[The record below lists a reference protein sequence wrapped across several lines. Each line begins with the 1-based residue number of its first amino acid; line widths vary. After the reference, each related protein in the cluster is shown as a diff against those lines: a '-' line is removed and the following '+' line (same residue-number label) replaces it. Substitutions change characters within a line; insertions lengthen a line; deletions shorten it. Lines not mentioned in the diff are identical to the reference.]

1 MEGLDWHQ
9 IFLDDKS
16 LGFLFEVAFRTFTM
30 FVVLLLTLKMT
41 GKRGVRELSVFET
54 VIIIALGS
62 AAGDPMF
69 YQDVPILPAFT
80 VFLVV
85 ILCYRFLT
93 WLTGKSQRFEH
104 FMEGKTEC
112 LIKHGTFSIDT
123 FNKESL
129 AQDEFFSELRQQSV
143 SHLGQI
149 EYAYLE
155 TSGEVSIF
163 FYAEDSIKFGLPILP
178 HLYLQKSKKILKEGK
193 YACAHCGNVED
204 HKIGK
209 ADCSICK
216 KTEWIE
222 AIQSKRNA

>member
-1 MEGLDWHQ
+1 MELLDLKQ

-16 LGFLFEVAFRTFTM
+16 FGFLFEVAFRTFIM
-30 FVVLLLTLKMT
+30 FVVLLLTLKLT

-69 YQDVPILPAFT
+69 YEDVAILPAFT

-85 ILCYRFLT
+85 ILSYRFVT
-93 WLTGKSQRFEH
+93 WLTGKSKRFEH

-112 LIKHGTFSIDT
+112 LIEHGKFVVDT
-123 FNKESL
+123 FKKESL

-155 TSGEVSIF
+155 TTGDVSIF
-163 FYAEDSIKFGLPILP
+163 FCDENSIKYGLPILP
-178 HLYLQKSKKILKEGK
+178 HLFLAKTKDIPHEGI
-193 YACAHCGNVED
+193 YACANCGNVQELETA
-204 HKIGK
+204 K
-209 ADCSICK
+209 AICQICK
-216 KTEWIE
+216 KDEWVE
-222 AIQSKRNA
+222 AIRTKRNV

>member
-1 MEGLDWHQ
+1 MEGLDWEQ
-9 IFLDDKS
+9 IFLFDKS
-16 LGFLFEVAFRTFTM
+16 LTFLFEVAFRTFVM
-30 FVVLLLTLKMT
+30 FIILLLTLKLT
-41 GKRGVRELSVFET
+41 GKRGVKELSVFET

-69 YQDVPILPAFT
+69 YEEVAILPALT

-85 ILCYRFLT
+85 IVCYRLLT
-93 WLTGKSQRFEH
+93 WLTGKSKRFEY

-112 LIKHGTFSIDT
+112 FIKEGKFAVDT

-155 TSGEVSIF
+155 TSGEVSVF
-163 FYAEDSIKFGLPILP
+163 FYDDDSVKFGLPILP
-178 HLYLQKSKKILKEGK
+178 HLFLQKTKHISQSGF
-193 YACAHCGNVED
+193 YACTHCGNVED
-204 HKIGK
+204 LKSGK
-209 ADCSICK
+209 AICSTCK
-216 KTEWIE
+216 KTEWVE
-222 AIQSKRNA
+222 AIQTKRNA

>member
-1 MEGLDWHQ
+1 MEGLDLHQ

-16 LGFLFEVAFRTFTM
+16 FGFLFEVAFRTFIM
-30 FVVLLLTLKMT
+30 FVVLLLTLKLT

-69 YQDVPILPAFT
+69 YEDVAVLPAFT

-85 ILCYRFLT
+85 ILSYRFVT
-93 WLTGKSQRFEH
+93 WLTGKSKRFEH

-112 LIKHGTFSIDT
+112 LIQHGKFAIDT

-129 AQDEFFSELRQQSV
+129 AQDEFFSELRQQSI
-143 SHLGQI
+143 SHLGQV

-155 TSGEVSIF
+155 TTGEVSVF
-163 FYAEDSIKFGLPILP
+163 FYDDHSVKVGLPILP
-178 HLYLQKSKKILKEGK
+178 HLFSKKTKEISRNGL
-193 YACAHCGNVED
+193 YACTNCGNIEELN
-204 HKIGK
+204 KGK
-209 ADCSICK
+209 SICQVCK
-216 KTEWIE
+216 KDEWVE
-222 AIQSKRNA
+222 AIKTIRNA

>member
-1 MEGLDWHQ
+1 MEGLDLHQ

-16 LGFLFEVAFRTFTM
+16 FGFLFEVAFRTFIM
-30 FVVLLLTLKMT
+30 FVVLLLTLKLT

-69 YQDVPILPAFT
+69 YEDVAILPAFV
-80 VFLVV
+80 VFVVV
-85 ILCYRFLT
+85 ILCYRLLT
-93 WLTGKSQRFEH
+93 WLTGKSKRFEE

-112 LIKHGTFSIDT
+112 LIKDGKFVVET

-143 SHLGQI
+143 SHLGQV

-155 TSGEVSIF
+155 TTGDVSIF
-163 FYAEDSIKFGLPILP
+163 FYDDDSIKFGLPILP
-178 HLYLQKSKKILKEGK
+178 HLFLQKSKNISQNGI
-193 YACAHCGNVED
+193 YACTHCGNVENLNS
-204 HKIGK
+204 GK
-209 ADCSICK
+209 AICNTCK
-216 KTEWIE
+216 KDEWVE
-222 AIQSKRNA
+222 AVQSKRNA

>member
-1 MEGLDWHQ
+1 MEALDWHQ

-16 LGFLFEVAFRTFTM
+16 FGFLFEVGFRTLIM
-30 FVVLLLTLKMT
+30 FIVLLLTLKLT

-69 YQDVPILPAFT
+69 YEDVAILPALT

-85 ILCYRFLT
+85 IVCYRLLT
-93 WLTGKSQRFEH
+93 WLSGKSKKFEE

-112 LIKHGTFSIDT
+112 LITHGKFAIDT

-129 AQDEFFSELRQQSV
+129 AQDEFFSELRQQSI
-143 SHLGQI
+143 SHLGQV

-155 TSGEVSIF
+155 TSGELSVF
-163 FYAEDSIKFGLPILP
+163 FYDDESVKYGLPILP
-178 HLYLQKSKKILKEGK
+178 HLFSKKAKEIPHIGI
-193 YACAHCGNVED
+193 YACTHCGHIEELS
-204 HKIGK
+204 IGK
-209 ADCSICK
+209 SVCKVCK
-216 KTEWIE
+216 KDEWVE
-222 AIQSKRNA
+222 AIKTTRNA